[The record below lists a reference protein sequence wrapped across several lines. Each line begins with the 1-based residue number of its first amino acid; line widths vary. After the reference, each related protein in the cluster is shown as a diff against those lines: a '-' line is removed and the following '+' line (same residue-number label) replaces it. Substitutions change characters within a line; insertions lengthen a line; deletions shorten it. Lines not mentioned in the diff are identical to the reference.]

1 MITGRCGN
9 SLKRLWCFRNGVKT
23 RQGKA
28 REKEGGTCRCWF
40 PWQRRNRCDAYT
52 QFRSAVYAFNN
63 PSLITGLPRFLEY
76 ARNSSLLTS
85 FRRLPLAVSCWHLF
99 LTPATMFTHTSWSL
113 HSHTTHFLHNYVFK
127 TDILT
132 ACTRQLAHH
141 VNAKWQSLQC
151 ATNSGETSV
160 SSLRKKGTLRSNT
173 YKLEQQFVYQIQWFY
188 RCGLTEKIIIQYI
201 VKCHVFANK
210 KWWLSFT

>member
-1 MITGRCGN
+1 MATKDDYVGLPVLLERYLQLNQIPHEHHSDNNARVETVYFILQIKILFNLWYRDDAETVI
-9 SLKRLWCFRNGVKT
+9 KWLWCFRNGVKT

-85 FRRLPLAVSCWHLF
+85 FRRLPLVVSCWHLF
-99 LTPATMFTHTSWSL
+99 LTPRDNVYT
-113 HSHTTHFLHNYVFK
+113 YRQVFK
-127 TDILT
+127 PSND
-132 ACTRQLAHH
+132 
-141 VNAKWQSLQC
+141 
-151 ATNSGETSV
+151 
-160 SSLRKKGTLRSNT
+160 TL
-173 YKLEQQFVYQIQWFY
+173 
-188 RCGLTEKIIIQYI
+188 
-201 VKCHVFANK
+201 FA
-210 KWWLSFT
+210 LSCF

>member
-1 MITGRCGN
+1 MIPGRCGN
-9 SLKRLWCFRNGVKT
+9 SYKWLWCFRNGVKT

-99 LTPATMFTHTSWSL
+99 LTPRYNVYSYQQVFKPSQCLRRHTFCTVMFLNWCSFSNSSIYSTCYHCNVRLTLERPKSAQER
-113 HSHTTHFLHNYVFK
+113 YVFK
-127 TDILT
+127 HQQITNIL
-132 ACTRQLAHH
+132 
-141 VNAKWQSLQC
+141 
-151 ATNSGETSV
+151 
-160 SSLRKKGTLRSNT
+160 
-173 YKLEQQFVYQIQWFY
+173 YKTIY
-188 RCGLTEKIIIQYI
+188 
-201 VKCHVFANK
+201 
-210 KWWLSFT
+210 

>member
-1 MITGRCGN
+1 MIPGRCGN
-9 SLKRLWCFRNGVKT
+9 SYKWLWCFRNGVKT

-99 LTPATMFTHTSWSL
+99 LTLRDNVYS
-113 HSHTTHFLHNYVFK
+113 YRQVFK
-127 TDILT
+127 PSNDTLFALSCFKTGSFSKSAIYSTCYHCNERLTLERPKSASCSRKIRFQTPTNYQYILYRT
-132 ACTRQLAHH
+132 TIYNKRHL
-141 VNAKWQSLQC
+141 
-151 ATNSGETSV
+151 
-160 SSLRKKGTLRSNT
+160 
-173 YKLEQQFVYQIQWFY
+173 FY
-188 RCGLTEKIIIQYI
+188 RWGLKEEICNNTII
-201 VKCHVFANK
+201 HWPN
-210 KWWLSFT
+210 